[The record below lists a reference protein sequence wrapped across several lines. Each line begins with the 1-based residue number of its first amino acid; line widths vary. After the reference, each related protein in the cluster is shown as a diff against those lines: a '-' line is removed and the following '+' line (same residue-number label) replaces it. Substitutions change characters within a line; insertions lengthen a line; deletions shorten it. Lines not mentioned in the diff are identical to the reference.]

1 MSVKAFLF
9 DVTAAGS
16 FDGTTDFSL
25 PSPLPTQG
33 TTGQYTIPVTVA
45 AGRLNADSIGNVIGQ
60 GMYWIRALSINNS
73 NAAVIR
79 AMVSLQQPKPSIS
92 VSGNDISHPIFLQST
107 NALVDAQ
114 PPIRRGPVVPPGW
127 LISLL
132 CDDGAGTPV
141 VGPYQVVLELESL
154 PQPADA
160 ARAIRSMEY
169 PGQPV
174 TIS

>member
-9 DVTAAGS
+9 DVSAAGS
-16 FDGTTDFSL
+16 FNGTTDFSL
-25 PSPLPTQG
+25 PSPLPTQSA
-33 TTGQYTIPVTVA
+33 TGQYVIPIITAV
-45 AGRLNADSIGNVIGQ
+45 GRLNPTSIGNVIGQ
-60 GMYWIRALSINNS
+60 GMYWIRALSINNQ

-92 VSGNDISHPIFLQST
+92 VGGADISHPIFLQST
-107 NALVDAQ
+107 NAAVDAQ
-114 PPIRRGPVVPPGW
+114 PPIRRGPIVPAGW

-132 CDDGAGTPV
+132 CDDGAGTPI

-154 PQPADA
+154 PSPADA
-160 ARAIRSMEY
+160 ARAIRSTEFA
-169 PGQPV
+169 GQPV